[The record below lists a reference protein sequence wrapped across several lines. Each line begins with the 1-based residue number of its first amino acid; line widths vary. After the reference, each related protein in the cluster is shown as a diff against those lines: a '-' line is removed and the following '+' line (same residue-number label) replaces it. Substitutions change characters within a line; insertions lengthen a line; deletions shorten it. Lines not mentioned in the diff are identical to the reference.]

1 MNGIADEIK
10 ALSAEIAGYIA
21 DIRRH
26 IHRCPETSWQEFHST
41 EPVRRELARRWIF
54 RAAYNPFHKKPAP
67 GHG

>member
-26 IHRCPETSWQEFHST
+26 IHRCPETSWQEFRPT
-41 EPVRRELARRWIF
+41 EPVRRELARR
-54 RAAYNPFHKKPAP
+54 
-67 GHG
+67 